1 MNQFNNLT
9 QDELLHL
16 AIESTRKGEHGAAIS
31 YLKEGVERFP
41 EDGKLAY
48 ILGAEFAQIGLYDK
62 AELEMARAIHL
73 EPELYTASF
82 QLGLL
87 QLTLGKV
94 NEAKSTWINLNSLPH
109 EHSLY
114 LFKTAL
120 EQLAEGHY
128 HAARQLIEQGIA
140 ANDFSPDLTRDMQ
153 NVLLSIPSDS
163 EQEEQVAIE
172 VNDTSA
178 GHVWLSA
185 YNTDDKPN

>member
-1 MNQFNNLT
+1 MSQFNNLT

-62 AELEMARAIHL
+62 AEMEMARAIEL
-73 EPELYTASF
+73 DPELYTASF

-87 QLTLGKV
+87 QMTLGKV
-94 NEAKSTWINLNSLPH
+94 TEAKTTWQHLNSLPNG
-109 EHSLY
+109 HSLH
-114 LFKTAL
+114 LFKSGL
-120 EQLAEGHY
+120 EQLAGNQY
-128 HAARQLIEQGIA
+128 STARQYLEQGIA

-153 NVLLSIPSDS
+153 NVLVSIPSDDIES
-163 EQEEQVAIE
+163 EQEPTDD
-172 VNDTSA
+172 NKT

-185 YNTDDKPN
+185 YSTDTPN